1 MTDSL
6 YFKPFDTDVSCI
18 NAGLKWQEYLEAFE
32 NFMVMHNI
40 TDDRRTICTLL
51 HVAGEQIVRI
61 YATLRVNTETVDHE
75 TEKEADGTTAK
86 KVPKV
91 DKFADVCRKLT
102 QYFNPKRSK
111 MYERHVF
118 SHLKQKP
125 DEDIM
130 SYVTRL
136 RTAARYCEYTDV
148 DDMICTQVLSS
159 GSSEWLTTRAF
170 AEKEEP
176 TLQSILTLMLTKD
189 VSSSRSKAMRD
200 PTIDHNEESVNQVA
214 RSSSQNNLGQQQSAR
229 TPVAKQGQRGGKA
242 CGYCGKDSSH
252 PRCPAADSVCR
263 SCGKKGHWD
272 SVCRSQSKQT
282 RSAPSGSGQ
291 RQSNQ
296 NRNYNQNRN
305 HVNQVSG
312 SSTASDQ
319 PPQFT
324 EYNCFGIQRD

>member
-51 HVAGEQIVRI
+51 HVAGDQIVRI
-61 YATLRVNTETVDHE
+61 YATLRVNSETVDHE

-125 DEDIM
+125 EEDIM
-130 SYVTRL
+130 SFVTRL

-148 DDMICTQVLSS
+148 DDMICTQVLSY
-159 GSSEWLTTRAF
+159 GTSEWLTTRAF
-170 AEKEEP
+170 SEKDEP

-200 PTIDHNEESVNQVA
+200 PTIDHNEESVNHVA
-214 RSSSQNNLGQQQSAR
+214 HSSSQNSHRQQQSMR
-229 TPVAKQGQRGGKA
+229 THAAQQSRPTNQSGKA
-242 CGYCGKDSSH
+242 CGYCGKDSNHS
-252 PRCPAADSVCR
+252 RCPAADSECR
-263 SCGKKGHWD
+263 ACGKKGHWD
-272 SVCRSQSKQT
+272 SVCRSRNKQ
-282 RSAPSGSGQ
+282 APSVPGQ
-291 RQSNQ
+291 RQNNSRTSDR
-296 NRNYNQNRN
+296 NRRQVN
-305 HVNQVSG
+305 HVSD
-312 SSTASDQ
+312 SSPASDKA
-319 PPQFT
+319 PQYT
-324 EYNCFGIQRD
+324 EYNCFGVQRD